1 MFTISQR
8 DIGDVTILD
17 LSGRLTIAEGTLPF
31 RDALRCLTDKGRRKI
46 LLNFANV
53 THLDSSGIGELISA
67 YTTLSNREGKLKL
80 LNLPP
85 SIEDVLRITKLL
97 TIFEVFD
104 DESRAVGS
112 FS

>member
-8 DIGDVTILD
+8 DISDVTILD

-31 RDALRCLTDKGRRKI
+31 RDAIRSLADQGRRKI
-46 LLNFANV
+46 ILNFATV
-53 THLDSSGIGELISA
+53 THIDSSGIGELISA
-67 YTTLSNREGKLKL
+67 YTTLNNRGGKLKL

-97 TIFEVFD
+97 PIFEVFS